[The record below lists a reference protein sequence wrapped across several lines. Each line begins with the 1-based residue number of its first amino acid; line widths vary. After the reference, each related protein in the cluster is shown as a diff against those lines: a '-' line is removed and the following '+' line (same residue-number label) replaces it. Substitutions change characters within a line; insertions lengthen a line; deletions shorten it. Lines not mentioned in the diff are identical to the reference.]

1 MTLKNKNDYYNV
13 EDELIFGRLERFNK
27 FNSKTKEK
35 KDNKSQH
42 IKYSN
47 SDKNYFNQII
57 KKDEKFSLL
66 NESDIN
72 REINYYKS
80 SDFKKFE
87 DLNKFTEYKTNLS
100 EENNNNKSLQSYTS
114 KDRGQFDNIIKT
126 ENKDQKIL
134 KDIKQNV
141 KIIDYGKLKNKE
153 KLIKNKAGIEKIKVV
168 FFD

>member
-66 NESDIN
+66 NEPDTN

-87 DLNKFTEYKTNLS
+87 DLNNFTEYKTNMS

-153 KLIKNKAGIEKIKVV
+153 KLIKNKLGIEKIKVV

>member
-35 KDNKSQH
+35 KDNKSQL

-47 SDKNYFNQII
+47 SDKNFFNQII

-153 KLIKNKAGIEKIKVV
+153 KLIKNKVGIEKIKVV